1 MYALVDANNFYV
13 SCERVFRPSLL
24 EQPVVVLS
32 SNDGCCVARSNE
44 AKTLGITMG
53 EPWHHV
59 QRRLPDA
66 GVIAVSSN
74 YTLYGDMSS
83 RVMSIAAGL
92 GPEQEIYSIDES
104 FIDLEGVRGDLV
116 ERSHRLRER
125 IVQWTGIPCGIGI
138 GETKTLA
145 KLANH
150 IAKTSDRKP
159 GSYPADLAR
168 VCNLGALS
176 SPQREELF
184 AATELGEVW
193 GIGRRIEA
201 QLNEAGLRTVLDVVR
216 MDPTVARGRWSVV
229 LERTVREL
237 QGQCCIAFEDSP
249 ASKKEI
255 ACTRSF
261 GAPITE
267 LEGLSRAV
275 SAFAARACEK
285 LRRQASRA
293 AQVLVFAHT
302 SPFRKQDRQYSR
314 SITVPLRRPTADTGL
329 VTASVL
335 LGLRSIFREG
345 YNYAKAGVMLLELT
359 NEAQEQQELD
369 LNGEPD
375 DRSQLMAAVDR
386 LNDRYGKG
394 VVSMASAGA
403 KKKKAEPAA
412 WIPRADLRTPEYTTR
427 WSDLPTA
434 RA

>member
-44 AKTLGITMG
+44 AKALGITMG

-59 QRRLPDA
+59 QRRMPDA

-83 RVMSIAAGL
+83 RVMSITAGL

-104 FIDLEGVRGDLV
+104 FIDLDGVRGDLAD
-116 ERSHRLRER
+116 RSHRLRER
-125 IVQWTGIPCGIGI
+125 VFQWTGIPCGIGI

-145 KLANH
+145 KLANF
-150 IAKTSDRKP
+150 IAKTSERKP
-159 GSYPADLAR
+159 GSYPTRLAR
-168 VCNLGALS
+168 VCNLGILTAVE
-176 SPQREELF
+176 REELF

-193 GIGRRIEA
+193 GIGRRIGA
-201 QLNEAGLRTVLDVVR
+201 QLNEAGLKTVLDVAR

-237 QGQCCIAFEDSP
+237 QGQRCIAFEDSP

-261 GAPITE
+261 GTPITE

-275 SAFAARACEK
+275 SAFVARACEK

-302 SPFRKQDRQYSR
+302 SPFRKQDKQYSR
-314 SITVPLRRPTADTGL
+314 SITLPLRRPTADTGL
-329 VTASVL
+329 VTASAL
-335 LGLRSIFREG
+335 QGLQSIFREG
-345 YNYAKAGVMLLELT
+345 YNYAKAGVMLLELSDQ
-359 NEAQEQQELD
+359 AQEQQELD
-369 LNGEPD
+369 LDGEPE
-375 DRSQLMAAVDR
+375 DRSQLMTAVDR

-394 VVSMASAGA
+394 VVTMASSGT
-403 KKKKAEPAA
+403 KKKAEPAA